1 MDRHGDM
8 GSGAFDAR
16 CELMLDV
23 TWQTLRS
30 DPELKLCEGL
40 RLIEATRVAI
50 SRLAP
55 ESAEFFER
63 QVLPQMRSA
72 LMERFGVTISSCPG
86 VFRVVLTPERPN
98 EREAN
103 NESWQFS
110 IRHHSLLWRLKH
122 NPPLFL

>member
-1 MDRHGDM
+1 MKHADDT
-8 GSGAFDAR
+8 SIEALDAR

-55 ESAEFFER
+55 ESAEELER
-63 QVLPQMRSA
+63 DVVPRMRAA
-72 LMERFGVTISSCPG
+72 LMERFGVTELPVKS
-86 VFRVVLTPERPN
+86 VN
-98 EREAN
+98 
-103 NESWQFS
+103 
-110 IRHHSLLWRLKH
+110 
-122 NPPLFL
+122 